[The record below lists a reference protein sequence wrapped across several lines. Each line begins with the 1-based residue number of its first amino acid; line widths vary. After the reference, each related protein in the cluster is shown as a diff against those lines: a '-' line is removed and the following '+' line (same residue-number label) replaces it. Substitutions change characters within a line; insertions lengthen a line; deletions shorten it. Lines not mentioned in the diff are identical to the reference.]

1 MPLFFIYLGVSAL
14 SAHYPRTR
22 RRAIRSNFAA
32 QILRTRKTIKVYN
45 NHLFT
50 ANYAPLITASIPHAT
65 QLRTL
70 LPKNDPK
77 GIAEV
82 SEKIYFCILQ
92 KQQHYE
98 LYSCSSR

>member
-1 MPLFFIYLGVSAL
+1 MPLFFIYLGVPAL
-14 SAHYPRTR
+14 SAHYPHTR

-32 QILRTRKTIKVYN
+32 QILRTKKTIKVYN

-50 ANYAPLITASIPHAT
+50 ANYAPLITASIPHAP
-65 QLRTL
+65 QLRTH